1 MSGAVE
7 PVTPLPS
14 RDVGRTVFTQRWAH
28 LTFLHWAVAP
38 DVVAPL
44 LPAGTRPDTVDGVTY
59 AALVPFV
66 MRRIGAFGGPP
77 MPYVGDFCET
87 NVRLYSVDD
96 AGRRGVVF
104 RSLEAS
110 RLAPVVVA
118 RVGPR
123 LPYVWS
129 AMRFSA
135 RPPRGATVPVATPPT
150 DGAAALPVRAYP
162 AGTLL
167 EYTSRR
173 RWPASGGRLRSTT
186 GRPRST
192 VRVRVGAPVQ
202 AGPLEHFLT
211 ARWGLHL
218 ADRGGRLRYWP
229 NEHPTWPL
237 HDATVETVET
247 VDDEILAAA
256 GLPGLAGRPPDSVLY
271 SPGVDVRFG
280 PRLREP

>member
-7 PVTPLPS
+7 PVEPVTPLAP
-14 RDVGRTVFTQRWAH
+14 RPAGRTVFTQRWAH
-28 LTFLHWAVAP
+28 LTFLHWAVDP
-38 DVVAPL
+38 GVVAPL
-44 LPAGTRPDTVDGVTY
+44 LPPGTRPDTLDGVTY

-66 MRRIGAFGGPP
+66 MRDIGAFGGPR
-77 MPYVGDFCET
+77 MPWFGDFCET

-110 RLAPVVVA
+110 RLAPVLAA
-118 RVGPR
+118 RNGPR

-129 AMRFSA
+129 SMRFSA
-135 RPPRGATVPVATPPT
+135 RPPAGPGVPVATPPT
-150 DGAAALPVRAYP
+150 DGAGRLPAAAYP
-162 AGTLL
+162 TGTLL
-167 EYTSRR
+167 EYRSRR
-173 RWPASGGRLRSTT
+173 RWPASGGRLRTT
-186 GRPRST
+186 SGRPRST
-192 VRVRVGAPVQ
+192 VRIRVGAPVQ
-202 AGPLEHFLT
+202 AGPLEAFVT

-218 ADRGGRLRYWP
+218 KDRAGRLRYWP

-237 HDATVETVET
+237 HATQAEV
-247 VDDEILAAA
+247 VDDEVLAAA

-280 PRLREP
+280 PRLPVA